1 LKISTIDLSLVIVF
15 ATLLVVL
22 NVFLS
27 RIPET
32 VSGIAGFGYLFSI
45 LYSITL
51 SVAYLMYGGRRWR
64 IIAQTSLYALLYT
77 ALPFSSSPG
86 GTIPPLLAGIV
97 NAFTIDIVFNSF
109 HGFFERRNKLQWWVI
124 LTQLYYWST
133 HSIWTLLLGSLL
145 FFRFELALQ
154 FWFIPV
160 MSVMLPVMIVEA
172 ILGAII
178 GYKTFRRVEKLV

>member
-1 LKISTIDLSLVIVF
+1 LKINTRDLSLIIVF
-15 ATLLVVL
+15 AALLVVL
-22 NVFLS
+22 NVLIS

-32 VSGIAGFGYLFSI
+32 VSGIAGFGYLFTI

-51 SVAYLMYGGRRWR
+51 SVSYLMYGGRRWR
-64 IIAQTSLYALLYT
+64 IIAQALLYALIYT
-77 ALPFSSSPG
+77 VLPISSSAG
-86 GTIPPLLAGIV
+86 GTIPPLLATIV

-109 HGFFERRNKLQWWVI
+109 HGFFERRNRLQWWVI
-124 LTQLYYWST
+124 LTQLYYWGT

-145 FFRFELALQ
+145 FFSFEMAFQ

-172 ILGAII
+172 VAGGYL
-178 GYKTFRRVEKLV
+178 GYKIYRRVEKIT

>member
-1 LKISTIDLSLVIVF
+1 MKISTRDLSLVIVF
-15 ATLLVVL
+15 AALLVVL
-22 NVFLS
+22 NLLIS
-27 RIPET
+27 RIPES
-32 VSGIAGFGYLFSI
+32 VSGIAGFGYLLTIF
-45 LYSITL
+45 YSITL

-64 IIAQTSLYALLYT
+64 IIAQASLYALVYVV
-77 ALPFSSSPG
+77 LPISSSPG

-109 HGFFERRNKLQWWVI
+109 HGFFERRNKLHWWVI

-133 HSIWTLLLGSLL
+133 HSIWVLLLGSLL

-154 FWFIPV
+154 FWFIPI

-172 ILGAII
+172 VAGGYI
-178 GYKTFRRVEKLV
+178 GYKVYRRVEKIT

>member
-1 LKISTIDLSLVIVF
+1 LKISTRDLSLIIVF
-15 ATLLVVL
+15 AALLVVL
-22 NVFLS
+22 NVLIS

-32 VSGIAGFGYLFSI
+32 VSGIAGFGYLFTI

-77 ALPFSSSPG
+77 VLPFSSSPG

-97 NAFTIDIVFNSF
+97 NAFVIDIVFNSV

-124 LTQLYYWST
+124 LTQLYYWGT

-145 FFRFELALQ
+145 FFSFEMAFQ

-172 ILGAII
+172 VAGGYL
-178 GYKTFRRVEKLV
+178 GYKVFRRVEKIT